1 MFDDQSAFRERFE
14 WGVEGL
20 LRLAPHAD
28 VVVVVDVL
36 SFATAVDV
44 AVGRGAIVYPFSER
58 GAEAAN
64 FARRVDA
71 VLAGDRSAAPAGRG
85 YSLSPVSLQTIPS
98 GTRLVLPSPNG
109 ATLVTLASKHSDAV
123 LLGCLRNASAVAAC
137 CRTFGAKVAVIAAGE
152 RWSHGDGWSGVLR
165 PAVEDLIGAG
175 AILAALSPR
184 DPSPEAV
191 AAMAAFQAAADDLPS
206 FLAACSS
213 GKELIERGFASDVT
227 LAAQHNVSRS
237 VPWLQDERLE
247 SWSSPE
253 QQSTMECEDSANGR
267 IEPSG

>member
-1 MFDDQSAFRERFE
+1 VFDDQTDFSERFE
-14 WGVEGL
+14 WGEDGL
-20 LRLAPHAD
+20 RRLAPHAD
-28 VVVVVDVL
+28 VVVIVDVL

-44 AVGRGAIVYPFSER
+44 AVSRGAIVYPFPER
-58 GAEAAN
+58 GAPAADY
-64 FARRVDA
+64 ARRVHA
-71 VLAGDRSAAPAGRG
+71 VLAGDRSAAQQKSG
-85 YSLSPVSLQTIPS
+85 YSLSPVSLQAIPS

-109 ATLVTLASKHSDAV
+109 ATLVTLASKHADTV

-137 CRTFGAKVAVIAAGE
+137 WRSLGATVAVIAAGE
-152 RWSHGDGWSGVLR
+152 RWSHGDGWSGSLR

-227 LAAQHNVSRS
+227 LAAEHNVSRS
-237 VPWLQDERLE
+237 VPRLRDDRLVP
-247 SWSSPE
+247 WSSPE
-253 QQSTMECEDSANGR
+253 
-267 IEPSG
+267 